1 MICYLPHHPS
11 LELVHL
17 PKLTLS
23 PSNANPSSPYPP
35 RPAPGTHCLTLWV
48 SMKLIPLGTSWEWNQ
63 IVFALLWLD
72 CFTGHGVPS
81 VSPCCSLSEFPS
93 FWDWGMIQC
102 ANGPHFVPPRIVDRH
117 LGCFTFWWLWAM
129 LLWTQVCKYL
139 FQCLLSFFEDTPG
152 VTESFFFTF
161 RGAARLSPQQLCL
174 LNIPT
179 DSYTVPVSSHSPYS
193 PPALHFTF
201 LFWYGSGKVAFHVV
215 LICIS
220 LLLVMLS
227 ILYVPVGHLYVFLR
241 DQLLFCLFYHSYLN
255 F

>member
-23 PSNANPSSPYPP
+23 PSNANSPAAPP
-35 RPAPGTHCLTLWV
+35 PPKPLAPTVLLWV

-63 IVFALLWLD
+63 VVFALLWLD

-93 FWDWGMIQC
+93 FLRLRNDPVCEWTTLCASTHRGSALGLFPPSGDCEQC
-102 ANGPHFVPPRIVDRH
+102 CCEHRCASICSSA
-117 LGCFTFWWLWAM
+117 CFH
-129 LLWTQVCKYL
+129 
-139 FQCLLSFFEDTPG
+139 SFEDTPG

-161 RGAARLSPQQLCL
+161 RGAARLSPQQLCSF
-174 LNIPT
+174 NIPT

-193 PPALHFTF
+193 HQHWLLHLF
-201 LFWYGSGKVAFHVV
+201 LFWYEVV
-215 LICIS
+215 KW
-220 LLLVMLS
+220 
-227 ILYVPVGHLYVFLR
+227 
-241 DQLLFCLFYHSYLN
+241 HSMW